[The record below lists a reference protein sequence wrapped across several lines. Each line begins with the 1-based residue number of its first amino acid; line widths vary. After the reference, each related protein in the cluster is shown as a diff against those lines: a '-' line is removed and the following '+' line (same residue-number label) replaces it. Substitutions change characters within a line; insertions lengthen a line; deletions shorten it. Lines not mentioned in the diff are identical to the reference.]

1 MAQQSHPRNVLI
13 PDRMASRRLSCTCT
27 RLPTRCVQERALADA
42 EALFAAADTDNDKR
56 LSREEVCL
64 MLKKV
69 SWGWTA
75 APSHIAA
82 EQRWKPVRCI
92 RRLSVAGRQAC

>member
-1 MAQQSHPRNVLI
+1 MAQQMHPRNVLI
-13 PDRMASRRLSCTCT
+13 ADPIASWRRRCICG
-27 RLPTRCVQERALADA
+27 RLPTGCAQERALADA

-75 APSHIAA
+75 APFCFASCSS
-82 EQRWKPVRCI
+82 RSSC
-92 RRLSVAGRQAC
+92 C